1 MLGKISL
8 HHVSLNVKNLE
19 QSKNFYQN
27 IIGLKELERP
37 NFGFPGAWY
46 EIGSH
51 QLHLIVEGDAY
62 LEKSN
67 NLNSKRDHFAIRVES
82 YFNTLAYLK
91 EKKLEVEENPMSKS
105 GFAQIFCKDPDGN
118 LIEFHVERESYLKEK
133 EQ

>member
-46 EIGSH
+46 EIGSQ

-67 NLNSKRDHFAIRVES
+67 DLNSKHDHFAIRVES

-91 EKKLEVEENPMSKS
+91 EKKLEVEENPMSAS